1 MRRLSRAIGDRELHA
16 GGRRTL
22 STPRVRDSQ
31 VVSRHIYRN
40 GRTEVTLGV
49 DRPLRQLF
57 GFVRKTRAPKP
68 LTADNIPVT
77 QDGLERLFELAD
89 KHGSIPKTCRNDL
102 QTEVEQF
109 LAGVESHNVVV
120 LHRCDR
126 EAERRLGELRR
137 ELRKESI
144 SYGELAEL
152 ESLREYIE
160 LDEVE
165 LMSALGDCR

>member
-1 MRRLSRAIGDRELHA
+1 MHA
-16 GGRRTL
+16 GGLRTL
-22 STPRVRDSQ
+22 STPPVRDSQ

-68 LTADNIPVT
+68 LTTDNIPVT
-77 QDGLERLFELAD
+77 QEGLERLFELAG
-89 KHGSIPKTCRNDL
+89 KHGSIPKTCRNAL
-102 QTEVEQF
+102 QTEVKQF
-109 LAGVESHNVVV
+109 LARVESHNVVV

-126 EAERRLGELRR
+126 EAERRLEELRR

-144 SYGELAEL
+144 SYGEMAEL
-152 ESLREYIE
+152 ESLRAHIE
-160 LDEVE
+160 ADDVE
-165 LMSALGDCR
+165 LLGAVGDE